1 MANLNLK
8 TLTIMALAGSSLSGC
23 AVINGA
29 ADGAWSGTK
38 SAAKF
43 VSYPV
48 RALLR
53 DAPKDDV
60 QFAKVD
66 APVVTDVAK
75 TTSEAKT
82 TSSEGKIEMMSETIV
97 DVQSSQV
104 LGATTAP
111 MPVSTPTVTTTQI
124 AMSEHSS
131 SSSSI
136 EIIETVAINDF
147 QSIDVLTV
155 GPVSYVRTVGVGSLE
170 DWRTCDIE
178 AGGFW
183 KFDTAQSD
191 GTLNPKFAQCMKTK
205 DYVQE
210 TELEAEVLAK
220 MGATVLPTALKPLP

>member
-1 MANLNLK
+1 MATLNLK
-8 TLTIMALAGSSLSGC
+8 TLAILALAGSSLSGC

-53 DAPKDDV
+53 DAPQDEV
-60 QFAKVD
+60 QFAKADAAVIVD
-66 APVVTDVAK
+66 T
-75 TTSEAKT
+75 AKT
-82 TSSEGKIEMMSETIV
+82 TSSEGKIEMMTETII

-111 MPVSTPTVTTTQI
+111 MPVSTPTVTTTQT
-124 AMSEHSS
+124 AMSVGSSSS

-136 EIIETVAINDF
+136 EIIETVAINDL

-191 GTLNPKFAQCMKTK
+191 GTLNPKFAQCMQTK

-210 TELEAEVLAK
+210 TELAADVLLK
-220 MGATVLPTALKPLP
+220 MGTPVLPTALKPLP